1 MLFRIGFDGDKVP
14 EYSLNM
20 SAMHRIRR
28 HSRFLARVNLALFV
42 LLWLSIVIA
51 PCAMAMQAG
60 AAMPEHD
67 CPHCP
72 PKPCHEVEQGDCD
85 APDSLDSPRLADK
98 TNSLD
103 LLHLRPVLRAIE
115 PPTQTTY
122 VSPRTLPPVRAG
134 PRAHLV
140 HAQFNE

>member
-1 MLFRIGFDGDKVP
+1 MNVL
-14 EYSLNM
+14 
-20 SAMHRIRR
+20 HRIRR
-28 HSRFLARVNLALFV
+28 CSGTLARVNAALFV
-42 LLWLSIVIA
+42 LVWLSIVVA

-60 AAMPEHD
+60 VSAPEHE

-72 PKPCHEVEQGDCD
+72 PRPCHEVAPEDCD

-98 TNSLD
+98 TNALE
-103 LLHLRPVLRAIE
+103 LLQLRPVADVVE
-115 PPTQTTY
+115 PSAQP
-122 VSPRTLPPVRAG
+122 VIASPRALPPVRAG

>member
-1 MLFRIGFDGDKVP
+1 
-14 EYSLNM
+14 M

-28 HSRFLARVNLALFV
+28 HARFLARANLALFV
-42 LLWLSIVIA
+42 LVWLSIVIA
-51 PCAMAMQAG
+51 PCAMAMQA
-60 AAMPEHD
+60 AIPAPEHD

-72 PKPCHEVEQGDCD
+72 PKPCHEVEPDDCD

-115 PPTQTTY
+115 PSTQTTP
-122 VSPRTLPPVRAG
+122 VFLRTLPPVRAG

>member
-1 MLFRIGFDGDKVP
+1 
-14 EYSLNM
+14 M
-20 SAMHRIRR
+20 SVMHRIRR
-28 HSRFLARVNLALFV
+28 YVRFLARINAALFALV
-42 LLWLSIVIA
+42 WLSIVIA

-72 PKPCHEVEQGDCD
+72 PKPCHEVEPDDCD

-115 PPTQTTY
+115 PSTQTTY